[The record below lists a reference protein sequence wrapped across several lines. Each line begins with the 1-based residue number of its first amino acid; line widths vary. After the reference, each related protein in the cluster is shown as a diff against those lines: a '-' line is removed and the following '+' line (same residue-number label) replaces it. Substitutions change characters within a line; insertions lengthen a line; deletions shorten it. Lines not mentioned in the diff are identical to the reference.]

1 MENRNLAPIGL
12 GCLVEVLLF
21 AAVITA
27 LSADQAAS
35 FLVYMMLLAVPA
47 WIVRSFVFS
56 DSTPLWM
63 RALLG
68 PAGALLAL
76 AAAALFPLHVD
87 SDDEKP
93 AESAA
98 KAGTGAAANVGIAEN
113 APRETVED
121 VLAELDS
128 LVGLEEV
135 KAEVRKLVNLAKVN
149 EARRAQG
156 LKVPPMSYHMV
167 FTGNPGTGK
176 TTVARIVARAFRTLG
191 IAKTGQ
197 LVETDRAGLVGTYAG
212 ETATKTNAK
221 VDEAIGG
228 VLFVDEAYQLV
239 SGDNDNYGKEAI
251 AALIKRMEDDRDK
264 LIVVAAGYTD
274 EMREFLDANPGMRS
288 RIART
293 IEFPDYSAAELAA
306 IFRSMAKK
314 NDFTLAP
321 DLEAGLDA
329 AIAKLTA
336 RRDRTFGNARFV
348 RQLFEDATG
357 RQANRLAEEGSLDAD
372 ALKTLVL
379 ADLAVGERKAD
390 LHAPTVEEVLA
401 ELDALTGMKPVK
413 EEVRRLVATVKANK
427 LRAEKGVGGDV
438 TMSYNF
444 VFTGNP
450 GTGKTTVARILGRAF
465 RALGVLER
473 ANFVETDR
481 SGLVAKYEGQTAAK
495 TNKLIDSAAGGILF
509 IDEAYQLN
517 QGENDQYGAE
527 AVATLLKR
535 MEDARGTMVV
545 IIAGY
550 KEEMKKFMAINSGLE
565 SRFNRTIEFPDYSAK
580 ELAEIYR
587 SMAKKAKYTL
597 SADTDHWLE
606 PYISMLTKE
615 RGKSF
620 GNARWARNLFEKSI
634 ERQALRVTELADPS
648 PEELTTIRL
657 KDLGVKLKDKKS
669 RRRPTLAWAGPT
681 LPSAMEPLTAVFGM
695 GTGMTTPLWP
705 PAKSRRVGD

>member
-1 MENRNLAPIGL
+1 MQKNHLAPIGL

-21 AAVITA
+21 AAVVAA
-27 LSADQAAS
+27 LDADQGAS
-35 FLVYMMLLAVPA
+35 FLFYMVLMAIPA
-47 WIVRSFVFS
+47 WIVRYFVF
-56 DSTPLWM
+56 DDDTPLWM

-98 KAGTGAAANVGIAEN
+98 KAGTGAAANAGIAKN
-113 APRETVED
+113 APRETVEE

-128 LVGLEEV
+128 LVGLDEV

-156 LKVPPMSYHMV
+156 LKVPPMSYHM
-167 FTGNPGTGK
+167 
-176 TTVARIVARAFRTLG
+176 
-191 IAKTGQ
+191 
-197 LVETDRAGLVGTYAG
+197 
-212 ETATKTNAK
+212 
-221 VDEAIGG
+221 
-228 VLFVDEAYQLV
+228 
-239 SGDNDNYGKEAI
+239 
-251 AALIKRMEDDRDK
+251 
-264 LIVVAAGYTD
+264 
-274 EMREFLDANPGMRS
+274 
-288 RIART
+288 
-293 IEFPDYSAAELAA
+293 
-306 IFRSMAKK
+306 
-314 NDFTLAP
+314 
-321 DLEAGLDA
+321 
-329 AIAKLTA
+329 
-336 RRDRTFGNARFV
+336 
-348 RQLFEDATG
+348 
-357 RQANRLAEEGSLDAD
+357 
-372 ALKTLVL
+372 
-379 ADLAVGERKAD
+379 
-390 LHAPTVEEVLA
+390 
-401 ELDALTGMKPVK
+401 
-413 EEVRRLVATVKANK
+413 
-427 LRAEKGVGGDV
+427 
-438 TMSYNF
+438 

-657 KDLGVKLKDKKS
+657 KDLGVKLKDPNAS
-669 RRRPTLAWAGPT
+669 
-681 LPSAMEPLTAVFGM
+681 SE
-695 GTGMTTPLWP
+695 
-705 PAKSRRVGD
+705 D

>member
-63 RALLG
+63 RTLLG

-113 APRETVED
+113 APRETVEE

-128 LVGLEEV
+128 LVGLDEV

-176 TTVARIVARAFRTLG
+176 TTVARIVARAFRALG

-274 EMREFLDANPGMRS
+274 EMRDFLDANPGMRS

-357 RQANRLAEEGSLDAD
+357 RQANRLAEEGNLDAD

-413 EEVRRLVATVKANK
+413 EEVRRLIATVKANK

-657 KDLGVKLKDKKS
+657 KDLGVKLKDPNAS
-669 RRRPTLAWAGPT
+669 
-681 LPSAMEPLTAVFGM
+681 SE
-695 GTGMTTPLWP
+695 
-705 PAKSRRVGD
+705 D

>member
-27 LSADQAAS
+27 LSADQGAS
-35 FLVYMMLLAVPA
+35 FLLYMMLMAIPA
-47 WIVRSFVFS
+47 WIVRYFVF
-56 DSTPLWM
+56 DDDTPLWM

-76 AAAALFPLHVD
+76 AAAVLFPLHVD
-87 SDDEKP
+87 SNDEKP

-98 KAGTGAAANVGIAEN
+98 KAGTGAAANAGSAEN
-113 APRETVED
+113 APRETVEE

-176 TTVARIVARAFRTLG
+176 TTVARIVARAFRALG
-191 IAKTGQ
+191 IARTGQ

-251 AALIKRMEDDRDK
+251 ATLIKRMEDDRDK
-264 LIVVAAGYTD
+264 LIVIAAGYTD
-274 EMREFLDANPGMRS
+274 EMRDFLDANPGMRS

-336 RRDRTFGNARFV
+336 RRERTFGNARFV

-357 RQANRLAEEGSLDAD
+357 RQANRLAESGSLDAD

-379 ADLAVGERKAD
+379 ADLAVGERKTD

-413 EEVRRLVATVKANK
+413 EEVRRLIATVKANK

-634 ERQALRVTELADPS
+634 ERRALRMTKLADP
-648 PEELTTIRL
+648 
-657 KDLGVKLKDKKS
+657 
-669 RRRPTLAWAGPT
+669 RRR
-681 LPSAMEPLTAVFGM
+681 S
-695 GTGMTTPLWP
+695 
-705 PAKSRRVGD
+705 

>member
-21 AAVITA
+21 AAVVAA
-27 LSADQAAS
+27 LDADQGAS
-35 FLVYMMLLAVPA
+35 FLFYMVLMAIPA
-47 WIVRSFVFS
+47 WIVRYFVF
-56 DSTPLWM
+56 DDDTPLWM

-98 KAGTGAAANVGIAEN
+98 KAGTGAAANAGIAEN
-113 APRETVED
+113 TPRETVED

-128 LVGLEEV
+128 LVGLDEV

-176 TTVARIVARAFRTLG
+176 TTVARIVARAFRALG
-191 IAKTGQ
+191 IARTGQ
-197 LVETDRAGLVGTYAG
+197 LVETDRSGLVGTYAG

-251 AALIKRMEDDRDK
+251 ATLIKRMEDDRDK

-274 EMREFLDANPGMRS
+274 EMRDFLDANPGMRS

-293 IEFPDYSAAELAA
+293 IEFPDYSAPELAA

-357 RQANRLAEEGSLDAD
+357 RQANRLAEAGSLDAD

-465 RALGVLER
+465 RALGVLDR

-517 QGENDQYGAE
+517 KGENDKYGAE

-657 KDLGVKLKDKKS
+657 KDLGVKLKDPNAS
-669 RRRPTLAWAGPT
+669 
-681 LPSAMEPLTAVFGM
+681 SE
-695 GTGMTTPLWP
+695 
-705 PAKSRRVGD
+705 D

>member
-1 MENRNLAPIGL
+1 MQKNHLAPIGL

-21 AAVITA
+21 AAVVAA
-27 LSADQAAS
+27 LDADQGAS
-35 FLVYMMLLAVPA
+35 FLFYMVLMAIPA
-47 WIVRSFVFS
+47 WIVRYFVF
-56 DSTPLWM
+56 DDDTPLWM

-98 KAGTGAAANVGIAEN
+98 KAGTGAAANAGIAKN
-113 APRETVED
+113 APRETVEE

-128 LVGLEEV
+128 LVGLDEV

-176 TTVARIVARAFRTLG
+176 TTVARIVARAFRALG
-191 IAKTGQ
+191 IARTGQ

-239 SGDNDNYGKEAI
+239 SGDNDNYGREAI
-251 AALIKRMEDDRDK
+251 ATLIKRMEDDRDK

-293 IEFPDYSAAELAA
+293 IEFPDYSAKELAA

-357 RQANRLAEEGSLDAD
+357 RQANRLAESGSLDAD

-657 KDLGVKLKDKKS
+657 KDLGVKLKDPNAS
-669 RRRPTLAWAGPT
+669 
-681 LPSAMEPLTAVFGM
+681 SE
-695 GTGMTTPLWP
+695 
-705 PAKSRRVGD
+705 D

>member
-21 AAVITA
+21 AAVVAA
-27 LSADQAAS
+27 LDADQGAS
-35 FLVYMMLLAVPA
+35 FLFYMVLMAIPA
-47 WIVRSFVFS
+47 WIVRYFVF
-56 DSTPLWM
+56 DDDTPLWM

-98 KAGTGAAANVGIAEN
+98 KAGTGAAANAGIAEN
-113 APRETVED
+113 APRETVEE

-176 TTVARIVARAFRTLG
+176 TTVARIVARAFRALG

-264 LIVVAAGYTD
+264 LIVIAAGYTD
-274 EMREFLDANPGMRS
+274 EMRDFLDANPGMRS

-314 NDFTLAP
+314 NDFSLAP

-357 RQANRLAEEGSLDAD
+357 RQANRLAESGSLDTA

-379 ADLAVGERKAD
+379 ADLAAGERHAD
-390 LHAPTVEEVLA
+390 PHAPTVEEVLA

-657 KDLGVKLKDKKS
+657 KDLGVKLKDPNAS
-669 RRRPTLAWAGPT
+669 
-681 LPSAMEPLTAVFGM
+681 SE
-695 GTGMTTPLWP
+695 
-705 PAKSRRVGD
+705 D

>member
-21 AAVITA
+21 AAVVAA
-27 LSADQAAS
+27 LDADQGAS
-35 FLVYMMLLAVPA
+35 FLLYMMLMAVPA
-47 WIVRSFVFS
+47 WIVRYLVF
-56 DSTPLWM
+56 DDDTPLWM

-93 AESAA
+93 ADSAA
-98 KAGTGAAANVGIAEN
+98 KAETGAAAKAAAA
-113 APRETVED
+113 APRETVEE

-128 LVGLEEV
+128 LVGLDEV

-176 TTVARIVARAFRTLG
+176 TTVARIVARAFRALG

-274 EMREFLDANPGMRS
+274 EMRDFLDANPGMRS

-587 SMAKKAKYTL
+587 SMAKQAKYTL

-657 KDLGVKLKDKKS
+657 KDLGVKLKDPNAS
-669 RRRPTLAWAGPT
+669 
-681 LPSAMEPLTAVFGM
+681 SE
-695 GTGMTTPLWP
+695 
-705 PAKSRRVGD
+705 D

>member
-21 AAVITA
+21 AAVVAA
-27 LSADQAAS
+27 LDADQGAS
-35 FLVYMMLLAVPA
+35 FLLYMMLMAVPA
-47 WIVRSFVFS
+47 WIVRYLVF
-56 DSTPLWM
+56 DDDTPLWM

-98 KAGTGAAANVGIAEN
+98 KAETGAAAKAAAA
-113 APRETVED
+113 APRETVEE

-128 LVGLEEV
+128 LVGLDEV

-176 TTVARIVARAFRTLG
+176 TTVARIVARAFRALG

-274 EMREFLDANPGMRS
+274 EMRDFLDANPGMRS

-357 RQANRLAEEGSLDAD
+357 RQANRLAESGSLDAD

-657 KDLGVKLKDKKS
+657 KDLGVKLKDPNAS
-669 RRRPTLAWAGPT
+669 
-681 LPSAMEPLTAVFGM
+681 SE
-695 GTGMTTPLWP
+695 
-705 PAKSRRVGD
+705 D